1 MKYQIKAYNLQ
12 ELGQRANQ
20 EDSLFPALGQSTTDC
35 RLFVLCDGMGGHEKG
50 EVASATV
57 CEQISRTILSQ
68 WHAGE
73 PLSDDLFRQALAAA
87 YDALDAKDDGA
98 ERKMGTTMT
107 FLCLHANGATVAHI
121 GDSRVYQLR
130 PATEHSP
137 ARIVFHTRDHSLVND
152 LVKIGEITEEEA
164 LHHPQKNVI
173 TRAMQPCQEQRARA
187 DIAHLTDIK
196 PGDYFYMCSD
206 GMLEQSTDENILN
219 IITKPNSTDE
229 EKLEMLRSVT
239 EENKDNHTA
248 HLIHI
253 EKVIGA
259 NPLQAP
265 LPPRLQEPKGTFV
278 TPEFSATTLHPQPK
292 RRNLLPWLL
301 VVLLLVIIAAG
312 ASYFILGNKE
322 NESAK
327 PDSTKIDSAKG
338 RSAEKKKSDAPIE
351 NTSLQPV
358 SPQRKTSLPA
368 SAERQP
374 QGVDSKPAKPSK
386 QEKPQTVADDKQDAK
401 EDEHIVSEIF
411 KSRKGSPKEEKQ
423 TSKFNAKKK

>member
-98 ERKMGTTMT
+98 GRKMGTTMT

-130 PATEHSP
+130 PATKHSP

-253 EKVIGA
+253 EKVIGV

-265 LPPRLQEPKGTFV
+265 VPPRLQEPKGTFV

-301 VVLLLVIIAAG
+301 VVFLLVIIAAG
-312 ASYFILGNKE
+312 ASYFLLGNKE
-322 NESAK
+322 NKSAK

-338 RSAEKKKSDAPIE
+338 RSAEKKKSDALIE

-386 QEKPQTVADDKQDAK
+386 QEKPQTVADDKPDAK
-401 EDEHIVSEIF
+401 KNEHIVGEIF

-423 TSKFNAKKK
+423 ISKFNAKKK